1 VQAIAT
7 DATCGPLQQVCFED
21 YECRGDLREAIAAT
35 EYGPSAAHFEGRAT
49 LCQTSPKFQELYEC
63 IDAGDGVRAWRRS
76 RCHAPDELIP
86 PQCATLLTDLPG
98 HCPGTDRLTATS
110 ASSYQCSEDCAVAL
124 TTAWTYCQTS
134 FAALAQSQ
142 PSESREVSW
151 LSTDTQLALN

>member
-1 VQAIAT
+1 MQAIAT

-76 RCHAPDELIP
+76 RCRQPDQLIP
-86 PQCATLLTDLPG
+86 PQCATLLERIPDA
-98 HCPGTDRLTATS
+98 CPGTSELTRSTALAYTCP
-110 ASSYQCSEDCAVAL
+110 ADCATAIV
-124 TTAWTYCQTS
+124 TAWEYCQTS
-134 FAALAQSQ
+134 FAAMADAA
-142 PSESREVSW
+142 PDERKV
-151 LSTDTQLALN
+151 